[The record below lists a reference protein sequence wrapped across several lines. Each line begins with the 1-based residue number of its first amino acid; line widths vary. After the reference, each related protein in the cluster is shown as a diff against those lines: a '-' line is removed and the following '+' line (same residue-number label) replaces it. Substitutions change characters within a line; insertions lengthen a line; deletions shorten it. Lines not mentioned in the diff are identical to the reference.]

1 MSTNLPTFAE
11 RVKNSVEGRLKR
23 PTCLNLKTKSN
34 LKRHEVIDLLNEL
47 NFDSGKLIGVAEMR
61 SRLID
66 ITCKKR
72 ENILELYKILKKCDS
87 VYNVRLYEPEH
98 VNVLLG
104 WVPIPLS
111 NDIIKKSIEEVF
123 GKATKITEKRH
134 KDGLQSGIRLI
145 SMSKND
151 VETNPLPSYIT
162 LMATNYTLLIL
173 AKQSPANT
181 NTVEKQVICK
191 PSEKSENQIFPHC
204 KKIA

>member
-11 RVKNSVEGRLKR
+11 RVKNSVKGRLKR
-23 PTCLNLKTKSN
+23 STCLNLKPKSN

-61 SRLID
+61 SRSI
-66 ITCKKR
+66 ISCKKR
-72 ENILELYKILKKCDS
+72 ENILKLYEILKKCDS

-123 GKATKITEKRH
+123 GKVIKITEKRLRWFAIWYCTYFNEQ
-134 KDGLQSGIRLI
+134 K
-145 SMSKND
+145 
-151 VETNPLPSYIT
+151 
-162 LMATNYTLLIL
+162 
-173 AKQSPANT
+173 
-181 NTVEKQVICK
+181 
-191 PSEKSENQIFPHC
+191 
-204 KKIA
+204 

>member
-11 RVKNSVEGRLKR
+11 RVENSVESRLKR

-34 LKRHEVIDLLNEL
+34 LKRHQVIDLLNEL
-47 NFDSGKLIGVAEMR
+47 NFDCGKLIGVAEMR
-61 SRLID
+61 SRSID
-66 ITCKKR
+66 TTCKKR
-72 ENILELYKILKKCDS
+72 ENVLELYEILKKCDAA
-87 VYNVRLYEPEH
+87 YDVRLHEPEH

-104 WVPIPLS
+104 WVPITLS

-123 GKATKITEKRH
+123 GKVIKITEKRH

-151 VETNPLPSYIT
+151 VEMNPLPSYIT
-162 LMATNYTLLIL
+162 LLATNYTLLIL
-173 AKQSPANT
+173 AKQSL
-181 NTVEKQVICK
+181 
-191 PSEKSENQIFPHC
+191 QILWRNRSYASRMQKTQIGFSRSA

>member
-1 MSTNLPTFAE
+1 MSTNLLTFAE
-11 RVKNSVEGRLKR
+11 RVNNSVEGRLKR

-61 SRLID
+61 SRSID

-72 ENILELYKILKKCDS
+72 ENILELYEILKKCDS

-98 VNVLLG
+98 VDVLLG

-123 GKATKITEKRH
+123 GKVMKITEKRY

-151 VETNPLPSYIT
+151 VEMNPLPSYIYINGYELYVT
-162 LMATNYTLLIL
+162 YPGQTIT
-173 AKQSPANT
+173 
-181 NTVEKQVICK
+181 CK
-191 PSEKSENQIFPHC
+191 YYGETSHMQAEC
-204 KKIA
+204 KKKQIRFSRTAKK

>member
-1 MSTNLPTFAE
+1 MLAYKLQWLGVASVFKRLYLRKDVLFTMSTNLPTFAE
-11 RVKNSVEGRLKR
+11 RVKNSVGSRLKR

-61 SRLID
+61 SRSID

-72 ENILELYKILKKCDS
+72 ENVLELFEILKKCDS
-87 VYNVRLYEPEH
+87 AYNVRLYEPEH

-123 GKATKITEKRH
+123 GKVIKITEKRH
-134 KDGLQSGIRLI
+134 KDGLQSGI
-145 SMSKND
+145 
-151 VETNPLPSYIT
+151 
-162 LMATNYTLLIL
+162 
-173 AKQSPANT
+173 
-181 NTVEKQVICK
+181 
-191 PSEKSENQIFPHC
+191 
-204 KKIA
+204 